1 MTSEQPG
8 AVGTDTYLLDNA
20 WQRARERL
28 DMLGAFLDPGTI
40 RHLDR
45 LGVDEGWQCWEVG
58 GGGGSIAAW
67 LCRRVGGGGRVVAT
81 DIDPRFLVALKE
93 PNLEVHQSDITASPV
108 ERGTFD
114 LVHARLLLE
123 HVPDRDAAL
132 RHMAAGLKPDGWL
145 LLEEM
150 DHVNWLP
157 DPAVEAAKQE
167 IWRKFLDAYRRAMDA
182 RGGDLETGR
191 RLVLFFRT
199 CGLVNIQTEG
209 WTTLAP
215 GGSLSARMLQLT
227 LAQLRPALVA
237 TGAID
242 NAQMDDL
249 LSFCDSPDFVFMWP
263 VLMAAWGQRPSP

>member
-1 MTSEQPG
+1 MTSEKSG
-8 AVGTDTYLLDNA
+8 ATGTETYLLDNS

-28 DMLGAFLDPGTI
+28 DLLGAFLDPGTI
-40 RHLDR
+40 RHLER
-45 LGVDEGWQCWEVG
+45 LDVDEGWQCWEIG

-67 LCRRVGGGGRVVAT
+67 LCRGVGRSGRGGAT
-81 DIDPRFLVALKE
+81 DIETRFLQALNE
-93 PNLEVHQSDITASPV
+93 PNVEVHQSDITASPV

-123 HVPDRDAAL
+123 HVPDRDAAI

-157 DPAVEAAKQE
+157 EPASEAARLDT
-167 IWRKFLDAYRRAMDA
+167 WRKFLEAFRLAMDA

-191 RLVLFFRT
+191 RLVQFCRT
-199 CGLVNIQTEG
+199 CGLVDIETEG
-209 WTTLAP
+209 WTTLAT
-215 GGSLSARMLQLT
+215 GGSLGARLLQLT
-227 LAQLRPALVA
+227 LAQASPALVA

-242 NAQMDDL
+242 NEQMDDL
-249 LSFCDSPDFVFMWP
+249 LSFFDRPDFV
-263 VLMAAWGQRPSP
+263 LMF